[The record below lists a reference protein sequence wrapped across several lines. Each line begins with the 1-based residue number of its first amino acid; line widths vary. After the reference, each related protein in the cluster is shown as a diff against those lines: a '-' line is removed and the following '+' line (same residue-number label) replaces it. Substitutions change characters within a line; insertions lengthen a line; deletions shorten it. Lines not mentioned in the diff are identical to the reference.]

1 MHQWF
6 IDWARLAGQGTP
18 QLCLLSTE
26 MTTECPH
33 AWFLQ
38 GCWLLNSSP
47 HVYLSLDLTSQR
59 FRHLHLAHWRPG
71 FLYMNFWG
79 LIQAT
84 FNPEQRVYNG
94 VVTLSGK
101 VLELGDGS
109 GLKNT
114 YCYCR
119 GSFLVTRALRDPVLS
134 SSLHIARRLMH
145 KPTQRTM
152 HPVIKNKKKIEIVLK
167 EEKIPFLSMRF
178 QSFLLSGQ
186 I

>member
-1 MHQWF
+1 
-6 IDWARLAGQGTP
+6 
-18 QLCLLSTE
+18 
-26 MTTECPH
+26 
-33 AWFLQ
+33 
-38 GCWLLNSSP
+38 
-47 HVYLSLDLTSQR
+47 
-59 FRHLHLAHWRPG
+59 
-71 FLYMNFWG
+71 MNFWG

-109 GLKNT
+109 GLKNK
-114 YCYCR
+114 YCYCG

-152 HPVIKNKKKIEIVLK
+152 HPVIKNKKNRNSLK
-167 EEKIPFLSMRF
+167 RRKKFHF
-178 QSFLLSGQ
+178 YQ
-186 I
+186 